1 MQPILSV
8 EALTKTF
15 PLRALAGPGRFLRLR
30 AQGVAAGG
38 GQPARLLAVDD
49 VSFAIGKGE
58 TLGLVGESGSGKST
72 IGRCIAGLTA
82 PDRGN
87 IYFRNLNLPTLPSR
101 GPTMREA
108 RKALQVVFQDPAG
121 SLNPRLRVRDIV
133 GDPLVVHRLAPS
145 RAERHE
151 MAAELLRTVGLDGPF
166 LDRYPHELSGGQ
178 KQRVGIARALAT
190 NPELIVLDEP
200 TSALDVSVRSKVIAL
215 LERLQEAYGLAY
227 LFISHDLSTVKY
239 LSHRVAVLYLGQV
252 VELAPAAD
260 LFDKPLHP
268 YTQALLSAVP
278 IPEPGLRRERI
289 RLQGET
295 GTPVAGRVGCPLADR
310 CPFVMDRCR
319 AETPALRLA
328 APGHAVAC
336 HLHG

>member
-1 MQPILSV
+1 VHPILSV
-8 EALTKTF
+8 DGLTKTF
-15 PLRALAGPGRFLRLR
+15 PLRGLSRLGGLPFLRAPR
-30 AQGVAAGG
+30 ATPGAGA
-38 GQPARLLAVDD
+38 PARLLAVDD
-49 VSFAIGKGE
+49 VSFAIARGE

-72 IGRCIAGLTA
+72 LGRCIAGLTA
-82 PDRGN
+82 PDGGN
-87 IYFRNLNLPTLPSR
+87 IYFRDFNLPALPAR
-101 GPTMREA
+101 GPAAREA
-108 RKALQVVFQDPAG
+108 RRALQMVFQDPAG

-133 GDPLVVHRLAPS
+133 GDPLKVHRIARG

-151 MAAELLRTVGLDGPF
+151 RVAELLRRVGLDAPF

-190 NPELIVLDEP
+190 DPGLIVLDEP

-215 LERLQEAYGLAY
+215 LERLQEASGLAY

-239 LSHRVAVLYLGQV
+239 LSHRVAVLYLGQL
-252 VELAPAAD
+252 VELAPAAE
-260 LFDKPLHP
+260 LFNKPLHP

-289 RLQGET
+289 RLRGET
-295 GTPVAGRVGCPLADR
+295 GTPLTGRVGCPLADR

-319 AETPALRLA
+319 SENPVPRPA
-328 APGHAVAC
+328 APGHTVAC
-336 HLHG
+336 HLHA